1 MFKFKTISQKTRR
14 VMSEVAL
21 GNLSNINFEESCCE
35 KIKTLT
41 NKDEVKICSSGNNGI
56 FITLSAIKG
65 DIIVPDQG
73 GWHGFKQIAKFLD
86 KNVITLKTD
95 SGLIEP
101 NYIDDLDIKED
112 SALIYTSFAGYCAEQ
127 NTKGIAKYC
136 KTKNILTIE
145 DASAGIGD
153 NKNKLGRHSDII
165 LASTGSPKIINVG
178 QGGFI
183 ASNNEEIFKQSSLPQ
198 KLSKTSQIVCAGI
211 DSELDNVGKKLEDT
225 VNATD
230 YIKKHIDSALHKDK
244 RGINAIIPHDDAKS
258 IGWNLKKTLTT
269 DKSGFI
275 TTCPNYNRIKQKA
288 IAVEIKNLD
297 YECLKKENLD
307 KIIEELKLNNL
318 Q

>member
-1 MFKFKTISQKTRR
+1 MIKIDNLKLNKNNKDILEKYQIYILTVKQKEEKTTVSSYIEDIYKYLEY
-14 VMSEVAL
+14 ME
-21 GNLSNINFEESCCE
+21 NN
-35 KIKTLT
+35 KIKTALNIEYQDIT
-41 NKDEVKICSSGNNGI
+41 NYLKYLDNNNYETSSIIRKIVSIKLFHKYLSEEYKIKDVSSKIINPRVRRK
-56 FITLSAIKG
+56 L
-65 DIIVPDQG
+65 P
-73 GWHGFKQIAKFLD
+73 
-86 KNVITLKTD
+86 
-95 SGLIEP
+95 
-101 NYIDDLDIKED
+101 
-112 SALIYTSFAGYCAEQ
+112 
-127 NTKGIAKYC
+127 
-136 KTKNILTIE
+136 NILTIE

-244 RGINAIIPHDDAKS
+244 RGINVIIPHDDAKS

>member
-1 MFKFKTISQKTRR
+1 M
-14 VMSEVAL
+14 
-21 GNLSNINFEESCCE
+21 
-35 KIKTLT
+35 
-41 NKDEVKICSSGNNGI
+41 
-56 FITLSAIKG
+56 
-65 DIIVPDQG
+65 
-73 GWHGFKQIAKFLD
+73 
-86 KNVITLKTD
+86 
-95 SGLIEP
+95 
-101 NYIDDLDIKED
+101 
-112 SALIYTSFAGYCAEQ
+112 
-127 NTKGIAKYC
+127 
-136 KTKNILTIE
+136 
-145 DASAGIGD
+145 
-153 NKNKLGRHSDII
+153 

-244 RGINAIIPHDDAKS
+244 RGINVIIPHDDAKS